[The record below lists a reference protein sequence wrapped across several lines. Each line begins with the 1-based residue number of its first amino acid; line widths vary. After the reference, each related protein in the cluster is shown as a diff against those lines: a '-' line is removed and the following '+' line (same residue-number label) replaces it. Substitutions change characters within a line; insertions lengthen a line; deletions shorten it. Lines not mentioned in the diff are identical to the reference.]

1 MVYPI
6 YLVVCFT
13 LFRYCYF
20 SHMCIPFSN
29 YLACFIY
36 AEFVYQQVRGKIC
49 LYSILSKPN
58 LRNFTGYRCCCCYGL
73 PKLFGINVYI
83 GVEYFQIVT
92 WLLKTV
98 FFQLIFCISTTPFT
112 YIAAAL
118 KGIIWKLFFV
128 CVLTFKFSVS
138 LNLGLIK

>member
-13 LFRYCYF
+13 LFRCCYF

-58 LRNFTGYRCCCCYGL
+58 LRDFTGYRSCCYGL
-73 PKLFGINVYI
+73 PKLFGINVYMV
-83 GVEYFQIVT
+83 GVELFQDCHLII
-92 WLLKTV
+92 KNCV
-98 FFQLIFCISTTPFT
+98 FSAYICISTTPFT

-118 KGIIWKLFFV
+118 KGII
-128 CVLTFKFSVS
+128 
-138 LNLGLIK
+138 

>member
-83 GVEYFQIVT
+83 VGVELFQDCHLIIKNCVFSAYI
-92 WLLKTV
+92 LYIYNPFYVYSCCIKGNHLKA
-98 FFQLIFCISTTPFT
+98 FFC
-112 YIAAAL
+112 
-118 KGIIWKLFFV
+118 V
-128 CVLTFKFSVS
+128 CFDS
-138 LNLGLIK
+138 